1 MKLAKLSSITL
12 AALALALAPAL
23 ALAQTSPTTGGH
35 VRTNLYHD
43 RSPHARN
50 HTPVA
55 HH

>member
-1 MKLAKLSSITL
+1 MRRIDFTLITL
-12 AALALALAPAL
+12 AALALALAPDL
-23 ALAQTSPTTGGH
+23 ALAQTSPTNGGH
-35 VRTNLYHD
+35 VHANMYHD

>member
-1 MKLAKLSSITL
+1 MKLITRNLITL

-23 ALAQTSPTTGGH
+23 ALAQTSPANGVH
-35 VRTNLYHD
+35 VHANMYHD
-43 RSPHARN
+43 RSPHARD